1 VTINLYP
8 PKGQSSTDPIY
19 VAIDGNQTDAFG
31 RLRISQPYT
40 LFDSQQR
47 YASDVS
53 FDTATTG
60 TGSTS
65 FLSNQS
71 SVAMS
76 VTSGGVG
83 SVVRQTYRYFPY
95 QPGKSLFILATFC
108 MDSSTSSS
116 LTQRCGFFDSNN
128 GIFFQRVDSTNSFV
142 LRSDSIPTPGT
153 PSDVRTIN
161 QSSWNGDKLDGT
173 GPSGLTLDPTK
184 TQIFWTDIEWLGV
197 GSVRCGF
204 VINGVII
211 TCHTFQNANVNT
223 SVYMTTAVL
232 PIRYEITSTAAL
244 SATMKQICCSVN
256 SEGGYEET
264 SQIYWARNTSPI
276 TVPTTNLFVPMISIR
291 LNSSHLG
298 AVILPFQFAVLPISS
313 ANYEVV
319 IVKNVGLTGAS
330 WITGTFQDV
339 DYDISATA
347 FTSQPSGTQIVQV
360 DYLTA
365 TAQSSTNVLTPLGYK
380 WDTQL
385 GVSLA
390 GVSDVL
396 TLGIRTIGA
405 SGVAN
410 TAIGSFGFY
419 DLTI

>member
-1 VTINLYP
+1 MTITVYP
-8 PKGQSSTDPIY
+8 PLGSSSGNSMY
-19 VAIDGNQTDAFG
+19 VTFDGTNTDAFG
-31 RLRISQPYT
+31 RLRVSNPYT

-47 YASDVS
+47 YAADSS

-65 FLSNQS
+65 FLSNES
-71 SVAMS
+71 TLAMT
-76 VTSGGVG
+76 VGAGGAG
-83 SVVRQTYRYFPY
+83 SVVRQTFRSFPY
-95 QPGKSLFILATFC
+95 QPGKSLLIFATFA
-108 MDSSTSSS
+108 MDASTSTS
-116 LTQRCGFFDSNN
+116 LTQRCGFYNTQN
-128 GIFFQRVDSTNSFV
+128 GIFFQKVGTTYSFV
-142 LRSDSIPTPGT
+142 IRSNSIPTPGT
-153 PSDVRTIN
+153 PSDIRTVP

-173 GPSGLTLDPTK
+173 GPSGVTLDPSK

-197 GSVRCGF
+197 GNVRCGF
-204 VINGVII
+204 VINGQLII
-211 TCHTFQNANVNT
+211 CHTFTNSNVQT

-232 PIRYEITSTAAL
+232 PMRYEIISTAGVA
-244 SATMKQICCSVN
+244 ATMKQICCSVN

-264 SQIYWARNTSPI
+264 SQIYWARNTSPT
-276 TVPTTNLFVPMISIR
+276 TVPTSNLFVPMVSIR
-291 LNSSHLG
+291 LNSNRLG
-298 AVILPFQFAVLPISS
+298 AVVLPYQFAVLPISS

-319 IVKNVGLTGAS
+319 VVKNVALTGAS
-330 WITGTFQDV
+330 WVTGTFQDV
-339 DYDISATA
+339 DFDISATA
-347 FTSQPSGTQIVQV
+347 FTSQPTGTQICQI

-365 TAQSSTNVLTPLGYK
+365 TAQSTTNLLTAIGYK
-380 WDTQL
+380 WDLQL
-385 GVSLA
+385 GASLA